1 MYMNFGL
8 RVQDCEGYK
17 TPRFTV
23 VQKAMPKLFGY
34 APLETWILGLFF
46 LSGHALMLV
55 LSLTLDTKRLTR
67 HWRRTC
73 STGVCWNQP

>member
-1 MYMNFGL
+1 MNFGL

-46 LSGHALMLV
+46 FVWTRPYACTV
-55 LSLTLDTKRLTR
+55 ADTR
-67 HWRRTC
+67 HQTI
-73 STGVCWNQP
+73 NEALAPYL